1 MVSNL
6 TRTDVI
12 NPRYPVLNV
21 VTQRFVLS
29 TLAQCCYR
37 KRCVIN
43 PLSVLLHK
51 AMCYQ
56 PSLSVATQSDML
68 STLSQ
73 CCYTKRCYQHSL
85 SVATQ
90 SDMLSTLAQCCYTKR
105 CVINPRSVLL
115 RKAVCYQPSL
125 SVATESDML
134 STLAQCCYRKRCVIN
149 PSSVLLHKAMLSTL
163 AHCCYGKR
171 CVINPRCPVPN
182 IPAPP
187 PTAISTT
194 VVAAVQRVRNGHVET
209 VYSNVTSSESRT
221 QMSFVFISSSRRNRM
236 RASGHPLCLI
246 KSRVHSL
253 RHFFDTTRKYILI
266 SLPITYFLPP
276 PPQYSLFPQPEP

>member
-105 CVINPRSVLL
+105 CVINPR
-115 RKAVCYQPSL
+115 
-125 SVATESDML
+125 
-134 STLAQCCYRKRCVIN
+134 
-149 PSSVLLHKAMLSTL
+149 
-163 AHCCYGKR
+163 
-171 CVINPRCPVPN
+171 CPVPN

-209 VYSNVTSSESRT
+209 VNSNVTSSESRT

-276 PPQYSLFPQPEP
+276 PHNILFFLNLNPDSILFA